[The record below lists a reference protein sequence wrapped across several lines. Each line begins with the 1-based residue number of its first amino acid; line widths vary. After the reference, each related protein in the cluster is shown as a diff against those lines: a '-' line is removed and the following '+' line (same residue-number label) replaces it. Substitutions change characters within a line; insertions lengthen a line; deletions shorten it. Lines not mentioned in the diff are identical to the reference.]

1 MNDFILPYKKYAQFT
16 GRSDRR
22 EFWYFVIFYFVAA
35 GILSIVDSTV
45 FGGGRAV
52 FGDSGFD
59 VSSSGPLAGIFAIGS
74 FIPML
79 AVAIRRLH
87 DTGKTGWWVLL
98 GLIPLVGTIVLIVF
112 YAQKGQPEANAH
124 GEPPEGSRA
133 A

>member
-1 MNDFILPYKKYAQFT
+1 MNDFIQPYKKYAQFT
-16 GRSDRR
+16 GRSDRK
-22 EFWYFVIFYFVAA
+22 EFWYFVLFYIIACVIL
-35 GILSIVDSTV
+35 GIADGML
-45 FGGGRAV
+45 FGTGRAV
-52 FGDSGFD
+52 MGDGEFEF
-59 VSSSGPLAGIFAIGS
+59 SSSGPLTGLFVLGS

-98 GLIPLVGTIVLIVF
+98 GLIPLIGTIILIVF

>member
-1 MNDFILPYKKYAQFT
+1 MNDFILPYKKYAQFN
-16 GRSDRR
+16 GRSDRK
-22 EFWYFVIFYFVAA
+22 EFWYFVLFYFVAA
-35 GILSIVDSTV
+35 AILSVIDGMV
-45 FGGGRAV
+45 FGTGRAV
-52 FGDSGFD
+52 VGNGGFEF
-59 VSSSGPLAGIFAIGS
+59 SSSGPLAGIFCIGS

-98 GLIPLVGTIVLIVF
+98 GLIPLIGTIILIVF

>member
-16 GRSDRR
+16 GRSDRK
-22 EFWYFVIFYFVAA
+22 EFWYFVLFYFVAA
-35 GILSIVDSTV
+35 AILSVIDGMV
-45 FGGGRAV
+45 FGAGRAV
-52 FGDSGFD
+52 IGNDGLDF
-59 VSSSGPLAGIFAIGS
+59 SSSGPLAGIFAIGS

-79 AVAIRRLH
+79 AAAIRRLH

-98 GLIPLVGTIVLIVF
+98 GMIPLIGIIILIVF